1 MGNAQTKPPERHEM
15 AEKTGVFALESKGL
29 VEIPSKVWGI
39 ANLRTLDLSHNRIAK
54 LPAKV
59 RGLAPKLKTLALTD
73 NRLSDLPDEL
83 CECKE
88 LQTLSLGQNSLTSL
102 PDALG
107 ALGKLKTLVL
117 AHNRLVA
124 LPESMCALQSLQQLD
139 ASHNKLRAL
148 PAAFGALCMLAHADL
163 SDNELGGEGL
173 PDGLGALKRL
183 KELDLHGNAPLV
195 VHARLPPE
203 LLLDT
208 PLQRLELDPDLL
220 GTDGLLLEDVA
231 GSAEAQQAYITR
243 RKARIDKEVH
253 AKERGGEIHFKQ

>member
-1 MGNAQTKPPERHEM
+1 M
-15 AEKTGVFALESKGL
+15 
-29 VEIPSKVWGI
+29 WGI

-173 PDGLGALKRL
+173 PDGLGALAASKSSTCTATHPSSSTHAYRPSFYSTHHFNGSNSTPICSAPMDCCWRMWL
-183 KELDLHGNAPLV
+183 ALPRRSRHTSPGGRQESTRRCTLRSEAARYISSSENACC
-195 VHARLPPE
+195 RLPWAP
-203 LLLDT
+203 T
-208 PLQRLELDPDLL
+208 VRL
-220 GTDGLLLEDVA
+220 
-231 GSAEAQQAYITR
+231 YIC
-243 RKARIDKEVH
+243 VS
-253 AKERGGEIHFKQ
+253 